1 MSNFEDYPDITAIGG
16 GHGLASVA
24 DALGTEYLDAHTTAL
39 STVVDSGSAT
49 GRVGELLDELGAG
62 RYGLGDLR
70 NVIGRVSTNL
80 GGEMFG
86 KRFGAEDTLET
97 VAAMNSDMAEML
109 RRQGKDESHV
119 AGVMDGALSI
129 ADRLGEI
136 KGHTYGNLVL
146 GSLCLRQGLVSGL
159 ETANDWL
166 QARARVQ
173 TMTATP
179 HHLGLHDNGKY
190 FFTEAEVD
198 DHKVEDPENAYI
210 DLTPD
215 AEITEEAFE
224 AIAKADIVVVAPGSL
239 WTSTLPALAVRGVA
253 EAFRVQSE
261 RPGTSRLIVANLV
274 HEPNAGTMP
283 LASYVRKIES
293 LTGARFAVIHNTNVE
308 AIPERYEALCDGGEL
323 GDRGFGAK
331 LVSTEDV
338 KIDPNDPLAGTKQR
352 SEAPL
357 HDRPALATAIATA
370 HKTVSGQSSYAAL
383 R

>member
-1 MSNFEDYPDITAIGG
+1 MSHFEDYPDITAIGG

-49 GRVGELLDELGAG
+49 GRVGDLLDELGAG

-70 NVIGRVSTNL
+70 NVLGRVSTNP

-86 KRFGAEDTLET
+86 KRFGEEDTLDT
-97 VAAMNSDMAEML
+97 VAAMNGDMAEML
-109 RRQGKDESHV
+109 AAQGVDQEHV
-119 AGVMDGALSI
+119 TSVMEGALGI
-129 ADRLGEI
+129 ADRLGNI

-146 GSLCLRQGLVSGL
+146 GSLCLRQGLVSGV
-159 ETANDWL
+159 ETANTWL
-166 QARARVQ
+166 QTRARVQ

-179 HHLGLHDNGKY
+179 HHLGLHDNGRY
-190 FFTEAEVD
+190 YFTEAVVD
-198 DHKVEDPENAYI
+198 DHRIEDPENAYI
-210 DLTPD
+210 ELTPQ
-215 AEITEEAFE
+215 APITEEAFE
-224 AIAKADIVVVAPGSL
+224 AIAKADIIVVAPGSL
-239 WTSTLPALAVRGVA
+239 WTSTLPALAVNGVA
-253 EAFRVQSE
+253 EAFRIQSG

-283 LASYVRKIES
+283 LASYVRKIEE
-293 LTGARFAVIHNTNVE
+293 LTRAEFAVIHNTDVD
-308 AIPERYEALCDGGEL
+308 AIPERYEALCDAGEL

-357 HDRPALATAIATA
+357 HDRPALASAIANTHLA
-370 HKTVSGQSSYAAL
+370 ITRSSYA
-383 R
+383 RV

>member
-1 MSNFEDYPDITAIGG
+1 MSQFEDYPDITAIGG

-70 NVIGRVSTNL
+70 NVLGRVGTNL
-80 GGEMFG
+80 GAEMFG
-86 KRFGAEDTLET
+86 KRFGAEDSLET
-97 VAAMNSDMAEML
+97 VAALNADMAQML
-109 RRQGKDESHV
+109 GRRGLDPDHI
-119 AGVMDGALSI
+119 AGVMDGAVDI
-129 ADRLGEI
+129 ADRLGNI

-146 GSLCLRQGLVSGL
+146 GSLCLRQGLVSGVD
-159 ETANDWL
+159 TANEWL
-166 QARARVQ
+166 QTRARVQ

-179 HHLGLHDNGKY
+179 HHLGLHDNGRY
-190 FFTEAEVD
+190 YFTEAVVD
-198 DHKVEDPENAYI
+198 DHRVEDPEDARI
-210 DLTPD
+210 ELTPD

-224 AIAKADIVVVAPGSL
+224 AIAKADIVVIAPGSL
-239 WTSTLPALAVRGVA
+239 WTSTLPALAVKGVA
-253 EAFRVQSE
+253 EAFRIQSQ

-283 LASYVRKIES
+283 LASYVRKIED
-293 LTGARFAVIHNTNVE
+293 LTDARFAVIHNTDVD
-308 AIPERYEALCDGGEL
+308 AIPERYEALCDSGEL
-323 GDRGFGAK
+323 GERGFGAK
-331 LVSTEDV
+331 LVSTEGV
-338 KIDPNDPLAGTKQR
+338 KIDENDPLAGTKQR

-357 HDRPALATAIATA
+357 HDRPALASAIVTA
-370 HKTVSGQSSYAAL
+370 HRTVSSKSSYATL

>member
-1 MSNFEDYPDITAIGG
+1 MSQFEDYPDITAIGG

-70 NVIGRVSTNL
+70 NVLGRVSTNL

-86 KRFGAEDTLET
+86 KRFGEEDTLDT
-97 VAAMNSDMAEML
+97 VAAMNADMAQML
-109 RRQGKDESHV
+109 TQRGLDESHV
-119 AGVMDGALSI
+119 TGVMEGALNI
-129 ADRLGEI
+129 ADRLGNI
-136 KGHTYGNLVL
+136 RGHTYGNFVL
-146 GSLCLRQGLVSGL
+146 GSLCIRQGLVSGV

-166 QARARVQ
+166 QTRARVQ

-179 HHLGLHDNGKY
+179 HHLGLYDNDQY
-190 FFTEAEVD
+190 YFTEAVVD
-198 DHKVEDPENAYI
+198 DHKVEDPETARVE
-210 DLTPD
+210 LTPD

-224 AIAKADIVVVAPGSL
+224 AIAKADIVVIAPGSL
-239 WTSTLPALAVRGVA
+239 WTSTLPALAVSGVA
-253 EAFRVQSE
+253 EAFRIQSQ

-283 LASYVRKIES
+283 LASYVRKIEE
-293 LTGARFAVIHNTNVE
+293 LTEAQFAVIHNTNVD
-308 AIPERYEALCDGGEL
+308 AIPARYEALCDGGEL

-331 LVSTEDV
+331 LVSTEDI

-370 HKTVSGQSSYAAL
+370 HRTVSSKSSYATL

>member
-1 MSNFEDYPDITAIGG
+1 
-16 GHGLASVA
+16 
-24 DALGTEYLDAHTTAL
+24 
-39 STVVDSGSAT
+39 
-49 GRVGELLDELGAG
+49 VGELLDELGAG

-86 KRFGAEDTLET
+86 RRFGPDDTLDT
-97 VAAMNSDMAEML
+97 VAVMNGDMAEML
-109 RRQGKDESHV
+109 RQQGKDEDHV
-119 AGVMDGALSI
+119 AEVMNGTLSM
-129 ADRLGEI
+129 ADKLGEI
-136 KGHTYGNLVL
+136 RGHTYGNLVL

-166 QARARVQ
+166 QTRARVQ

-179 HHLGLHDNGKY
+179 HHLGLYDNGKY
-190 FFTEAEVD
+190 YFTEARVD
-198 DHKVEDPENAYI
+198 DHKVEEPESAYI

-224 AIAKADIVVVAPGSL
+224 AIAKADIIVVAPGSL

-253 EAFRVQSE
+253 EAFRIQSE

-283 LASYVRKIES
+283 LASYVRKIEN
-293 LTGARFAVIHNTNVE
+293 LTGARFAVIHNTNVD

-323 GDRGFGAK
+323 GDRAFGAK

-357 HDRPALATAIATA
+357 HDRPALASAIATA
-370 HKTVSGQSSYAAL
+370 HRTVSGKSSYAAL